1 MPGARTPGGRSPGD
15 RRHGRA
21 GPSGSAPRRLLVV
34 AASAVAAVSG
44 CRDVGSGSGDVT
56 VAPPSAYSDL
66 PVTLIVTAPALRP
79 ALAIDIADESAG
91 FEPGS
96 IRMSLVGATP
106 GDVVP
111 LSSPRW
117 DGVETY
123 LTTVPAGT
131 APGRYGL
138 RIDTADGRAT
148 MVTAAFQELGPDMDP
163 PSLFVEAPMDDAI
176 LPAGGVGMLR
186 VIADDGPG
194 QLARVSWDTSAGA
207 LGFCDLPPDQITG
220 QPPGQVTCRQSFS
233 VPAVPD
239 EAVTPQAFALHV
251 LATDVVGHTT
261 AVNVPLLAAAPPVI
275 TEFEG
280 SIGALAGN
288 QPFVVYGKHFLPG
301 SRAALDGILILGSV
315 AGGDQADDMTI
326 MGLTPPHDPGVV
338 QVSVQSRAGIDYAT
352 APFRYVAPPR
362 PRLVNPAVGPT
373 GGGIRV
379 TVAGN
384 DLLDSV
390 IIAFGATAAEAQPL
404 GGVSHEAED
413 KVVGCLPPGQG
424 TVSVWAIDPVTG
436 MGSLPAS
443 FTYQDSPSDAGVLLD
458 PSCASATAP

>member
-1 MPGARTPGGRSPGD
+1 M
-15 RRHGRA
+15 
-21 GPSGSAPRRLLVV
+21 
-34 AASAVAAVSG
+34 
-44 CRDVGSGSGDVT
+44 
-56 VAPPSAYSDL
+56 
-66 PVTLIVTAPALRP
+66 
-79 ALAIDIADESAG
+79 
-91 FEPGS
+91 
-96 IRMSLVGATP
+96 
-106 GDVVP
+106 
-111 LSSPRW
+111 
-117 DGVETY
+117 
-123 LTTVPAGT
+123 
-131 APGRYGL
+131 
-138 RIDTADGRAT
+138 
-148 MVTAAFQELGPDMDP
+148 
-163 PSLFVEAPMDDAI
+163 
-176 LPAGGVGMLR
+176 
-186 VIADDGPG
+186 
-194 QLARVSWDTSAGA
+194 
-207 LGFCDLPPDQITG
+207 
-220 QPPGQVTCRQSFS
+220 
-233 VPAVPD
+233 
-239 EAVTPQAFALHV
+239 
-251 LATDVVGHTT
+251 GHTT

-288 QPFVVYGKHFLPG
+288 QPFVVHGKHFLPG
-301 SRAALDGILILGSV
+301 SQAALDGILILGSV